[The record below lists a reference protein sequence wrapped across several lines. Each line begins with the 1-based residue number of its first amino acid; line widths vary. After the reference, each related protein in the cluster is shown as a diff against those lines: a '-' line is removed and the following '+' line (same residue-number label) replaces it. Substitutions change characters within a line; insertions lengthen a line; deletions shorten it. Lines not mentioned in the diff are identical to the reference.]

1 MVLDSAGA
9 PSDPCS
15 PAQLSCQWCHLGG
28 LADYPYD
35 LGGSLDDLDSL
46 LVPLMVSLE
55 PHFDR

>member
-1 MVLDSAGA
+1 
-9 PSDPCS
+9 
-15 PAQLSCQWCHLGG
+15 
-28 LADYPYD
+28 